1 MPRRSSRDPVV
12 ESLIEQ
18 VRRMVIE
25 SGNPEGFDVEAWV
38 MEWIQ
43 RPVPALGNKKP
54 AEFLATLEGR
64 QLVSQLLA
72 QAASGAFA

>member
-1 MPRRSSRDPVV
+1 MPARSSRDPVV

-25 SGNPEGFDVEAWV
+25 SGNPEGFDAAAWV

-54 AEFLATLEGR
+54 ADFLATPEGQR
-64 QLVSQLLA
+64 LVSQLLA
-72 QAASGAFA
+72 QAASSAFA